1 MTSFRDAA
9 TMRVMWI
16 PTGTAITAQYPTG
29 AALGAL
35 KDGTPPTPT
44 RIDIGD
50 TLTGTAS
57 ASAFPIGTKRMAN
70 VHSIHIKKTG
80 GAHNVKLVSAQ
91 NTAEILTF
99 DLNAGSTDVHSF
111 SEGFICPGGF
121 AVVRSDT
128 SVECYVVYDL
138 LEN

>member
-1 MTSFRDAA
+1 
-9 TMRVMWI
+9 MRVMWI
-16 PTGTAITAQYPTG
+16 PSGTAITAQYPTG

-35 KDGTPPTPT
+35 KNAAGA
-44 RIDIGD
+44 RIDVGD

-57 ASAFPIGTKRMAN
+57 ASAFPLGTERMAV
-70 VHSIHIKKTG
+70 VHSIHVKKSG
-80 GAHNVKLVSAQ
+80 GSHTIKLVSAQ
-91 NTAEILTF
+91 DTAEDLTL
-99 DLNAGSTDVHSF
+99 DLNATGSAEVHSF

-121 AVVRSDT
+121 AVVRSHT

>member
-16 PTGTAITAQYPTG
+16 PAGTSTAAQYPTG

-35 KDGTPPTPT
+35 KNAAGA
-44 RIDIGD
+44 RIDYLD
-50 TLTGTAS
+50 TLTATAS
-57 ASAFPIGTKRMAN
+57 SGAFPIGTERMAV
-70 VHSIHIKKTG
+70 VHSIHVKKSG
-80 GAHNVKLVSAQ
+80 GAHTLKLVSAQ
-91 NTAEILTF
+91 DTTEDLTVA
-99 DLNAGSTDVHSF
+99 LNATGSAEVHSF